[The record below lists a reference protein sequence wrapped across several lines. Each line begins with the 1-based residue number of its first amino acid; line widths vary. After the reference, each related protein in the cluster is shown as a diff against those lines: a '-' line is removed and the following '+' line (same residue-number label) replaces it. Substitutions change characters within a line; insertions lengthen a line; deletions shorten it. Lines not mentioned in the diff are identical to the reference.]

1 MNGYL
6 DLKGGGEAARGAAPN
21 ALAVMSRPEAWV
33 LLFAPILGFLAGQ
46 RFLLPIVS
54 AFICLVPLAM
64 AALSWRTAA
73 VRNSMICLALLSK
86 VDSSDIAYMDTPGY
100 VRLVI
105 YCLALW
111 LLFSSFRIS
120 PRRLGVF
127 FCYVAALL
135 AMTFMTKGAIDEY
148 SLARDVIALIG
159 LLAALGA
166 SAQHNEKIVDVE
178 PIAWFSLGLL
188 LSEIVN
194 LKFFF
199 DPSAG
204 DYLSYDSLKGAVVF
218 ASLYMLVKG
227 RLAAFTVLCALSMLV
242 LIGYA
247 TRMLLATY
255 AVLVVLL
262 LFSKTIRGA
271 GKVVILAILCTGV
284 GAVVFFLP
292 REFIEGNRLFGF
304 FYALADAGDWLEYI
318 RILDPVRYVE
328 HEMFLNRPPIEI
340 LLGSGLGSGL
350 IDVTGQL
357 SFVQPG
363 TGAFSDAEL
372 LSAKYYRLHDAWIY
386 FGLRLGLVFV
396 VLAYGYFAKAVM
408 DKSRDSVLLGGF
420 GLILLNSATFSISGL
435 LMTALVAKQIAL
447 ACDDRSHGGGT

>member
-1 MNGYL
+1 MNEFL
-6 DLKGGGEAARGAAPN
+6 DIKGGGEAARRMTPN
-21 ALAVMSRPEAWV
+21 VLAVMSRQKVWV
-33 LLFAPILGFLAGQ
+33 MLFAPMLGILAGQ
-46 RFLLPIVS
+46 RFLLPVVS
-54 AFICLVPLAM
+54 AFICLVPLGA
-64 AALSWRTAA
+64 AALFWRASL

-105 YCLALW
+105 YSLALW
-111 LLFSSFRIS
+111 LLFCRFRIS
-120 PRRLGVF
+120 RQRLSVF
-127 FCYVAALL
+127 LCYLVALL
-135 AMTFMTKGAIDEY
+135 AMTFMTRGMIDGY
-148 SLARDVIALIG
+148 SLVRDVIALIG

-166 SAQHNEKIVDVE
+166 SAHGNEKVVDVE

-188 LSEIVN
+188 LAEILN
-194 LKFFF
+194 LWFFF
-199 DPSAG
+199 DPAKG
-204 DYLSYDSLKGAVVF
+204 DYLSYDSLKGAVVL

-227 RLAAFTVLCALSMLV
+227 RLVAFTVLCALSMPV

-247 TRMLLATY
+247 TRMLLITY
-255 AVLVVLL
+255 VVLVVLL
-262 LFSKTIRGA
+262 LFSKAIPGMA
-271 GKVVILAILCTGV
+271 KFVILVILCAGV
-284 GAVVFFLP
+284 GAFAIYLP

-304 FYALADAGDWLEYI
+304 VYALADAGSWLEYV

-340 LLGSGLGSGL
+340 LLGSGLGSGF

-372 LSAKYYRLHDAWIY
+372 VAGRYFRLHDAWIY

-396 VLAYGYFAKAVM
+396 VITYGYFAKALM
-408 DKSRDSVLLGGF
+408 DKSRDTVLLGGF
-420 GLILLNSATFSISGL
+420 GLMLLNSATFSISGL
-435 LMTALVAKQIAL
+435 LMTALVAKQIAF
-447 ACDDRSHGGGT
+447 AFEDKSHGGGT

>member
-1 MNGYL
+1 MNSYP
-6 DLKGGGEAARGAAPN
+6 DLTADDKGARGAA
-21 ALAVMSRPEAWV
+21 ADTAAVVSRPQAWV
-33 LLFAPILGFLAGQ
+33 VLFAALLGLLAGQ

-54 AFICLVPLAM
+54 AFICLVPLGM
-64 AALSWRTAA
+64 AALFRRKAA
-73 VRNSMICLALLSK
+73 VRNSMCCLALLSK
-86 VDSSDIAYMDTPGY
+86 VDSSDIAYLDTPGY

-105 YCLALW
+105 YGLALW
-111 LLFSSFRIS
+111 VLFAGFRIS
-120 PRRLGVF
+120 PRRLSVF
-127 FCYVAALL
+127 LCYVAALL
-135 AMTFMTKGAIDEY
+135 AMTFMTKGTIDGY

-166 SAQHNEKIVDVE
+166 SARQNEEVVDVA
-178 PIAWFSLGLL
+178 PIAWFSVGLL

-194 LKFFF
+194 LGFFF

-204 DYLSYDSLKGAVVF
+204 DYLAYDSLKGAVVF

-242 LIGYA
+242 LVGYA

-255 AVLVVLL
+255 ALLVLVL
-262 LFSKTIRGA
+262 LFSKVIRGA
-271 GKVVILAILCTGV
+271 ARVVILAILCAGV
-284 GAVVFFLP
+284 GAVVFLLP
-292 REFIEGNRLFGF
+292 REFIEANRLFGF
-304 FYALADAGDWLEYI
+304 FYALADAGSWLDYV

-328 HEMFLNRPPIEI
+328 HEMFLDRPPIEI

-372 LSAKYYRLHDAWIY
+372 LAARYYRLHDAWIY

-396 VLAYGYFAKAVM
+396 VLGYSYFAKAVM
-408 DKSRDSVLLGGF
+408 DKSRATVLLGGF

-447 ACDDRSHGGGT
+447 ACEDRSHGGGT

>member
-1 MNGYL
+1 MNSYL
-6 DLKGGGEAARGAAPN
+6 DVSRAGEGARGVAA
-21 ALAVMSRPEAWV
+21 AVSSRPHIWM
-33 LLFAPILGFLAGQ
+33 LLFAPLLGLLAGQ

-54 AFICLVPLAM
+54 AFICLVPLAL
-64 AALSWRTAA
+64 AALFWRKASI
-73 VRNSMICLALLSK
+73 RNSMCCLALLSK
-86 VDSSDIAYMDTPGY
+86 VDSSDIAYLDTPGY

-105 YCLALW
+105 YGLALW
-111 LLFSSFRIS
+111 VLFAGFRIS
-120 PRRLGVF
+120 PRRLTVVL
-127 FCYVAALL
+127 CYVAALL
-135 AMTFMTKGAIDEY
+135 AMTFLTKGTIDGY

-159 LLAALGA
+159 VLAAVGT
-166 SAQHNEKIVDVE
+166 STRQREQVVDVA
-178 PIAWFSLGLL
+178 PIAWFSVGLL

-204 DYLSYDSLKGAVVF
+204 DYLGYDSLKGAVVF
-218 ASLYMLVKG
+218 ASLYMLVRG
-227 RLAAFTVLCALSMLV
+227 RLATFTVLSALSMLV

-255 AVLVVLL
+255 VLLVLVL
-262 LFSKTIRGA
+262 LFSKTIRG
-271 GKVVILAILCTGV
+271 GGRVVILAILCAGV
-284 GAVVFFLP
+284 GAVVFLLP

-304 FYALADAGDWLEYI
+304 VYALADAGSWLDYVKL
-318 RILDPVRYVE
+318 LDPVRYVE
-328 HEMFLNRPPIEI
+328 HEMFLDRPPIEI
-340 LLGSGLGSGL
+340 LFGSGLGSGL

-386 FGLRLGLVFV
+386 FGLRLGLVFIV
-396 VLAYGYFAKAVM
+396 FAYSYLARALM
-408 DKSRDSVLLGGF
+408 DKSRGTVLLGSF

-435 LMTALVAKQIAL
+435 LMTALVVKQIAL
-447 ACDDRSHGGGT
+447 ARADTRYGGGT